1 MIDSGSTPISRASLI
16 AKCEGQGQAYSNVTS
31 QIYKSVSLGTVG
43 YSAQETARDLLYKYT
58 DYTAAISI
66 TSIPIYYLDANVR
79 ITVQDR
85 AAGIYGDYVIKTIN
99 LPLDAKNTMSISA
112 TRALERV

>member
-1 MIDSGSTPISRASLI
+1 MLFRS
-16 AKCEGQGQAYSNVTS
+16 
-31 QIYKSVSLGTVG
+31 
-43 YSAQETARDLLYKYT
+43 T